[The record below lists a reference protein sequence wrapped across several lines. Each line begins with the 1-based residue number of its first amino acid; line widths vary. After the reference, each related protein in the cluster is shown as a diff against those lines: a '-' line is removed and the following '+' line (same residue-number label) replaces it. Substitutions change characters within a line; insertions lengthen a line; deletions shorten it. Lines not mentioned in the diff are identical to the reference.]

1 MAIITLENYQNMLLN
16 KGSNLSEVR
25 KNQSDMI
32 MNATFTGDTG
42 YKKVYILSK
51 ENGWEYVDAKYGK
64 HASYSILKDAVDSYL
79 EFRPQIHYPVGT
91 YVFIP
96 DDNSREI
103 GFYEYQP
110 ENPFKD
116 INFTVNKLW
125 MIVGRDDATQFVRYN
140 IIRCNWNFRWVY
152 KLHGEYQILHVWGSI
167 RTASSYTAGTWDADY
182 MRQLDNITGAWVP
195 DLYYIYGEKL
205 SEYNF
210 DDPRYFAHDERFMI
224 TTNIINPK
232 VYRCTKV
239 VELAPAGIIKLTLK
253 QTEFDPRVD
262 NPNLLLCNY
271 YDRMGEIKPIE
282 TEIIDDEQY
291 VSIIYQGIINSDG
304 ELEKGEE
311 ISNIVPIDIGK
322 TIYFITEFYDEDFI
336 RENVESEYRI
346 EVVDENNTL
355 SNEDKKYL
363 EKLVKITVLDINTIS
378 IKVGKSIKVSGTQYK
393 LSIQDKDGHYSSS
406 IVLEVN

>member
-1 MAIITLENYQNMLLN
+1 MAVITLENYQNMLLN
-16 KGSNLSEVR
+16 KGNNLSEVR

-32 MNATFTGDTG
+32 MNITFDGDTG

-79 EFRPQIHYPVGT
+79 QFRPQVHYPVGT

-96 DDNSREI
+96 DDTSSEI

-110 ENPFKD
+110 EDPFKD
-116 INFTVNKLW
+116 ANFTVNKLW

-152 KLHGEYQILHVWGSI
+152 RLHGEYQILHVWGSI
-167 RTASSYTAGTWDADY
+167 RTASSYTAGTWEADY
-182 MRQLDNITGAWVP
+182 MRQLDNITGAWIP

-205 SEYNF
+205 SEYSF

-224 TTNIINPK
+224 TTNTINPK
-232 VYRCTKV
+232 IYRCTKV

-262 NPNLLLCNY
+262 NPDLLLCNY

-282 TEIIDDEQY
+282 TEVIDDDQY
-291 VSIIYQGIINSDG
+291 ISHIYLGVVNDNN

-311 ISNIVPIDIGK
+311 ISDIIPINMGK
-322 TIYFITEFYDEDFI
+322 TVYFITEFYDDDYI

-346 EVVDENNTL
+346 EVIDENNVL
-355 SNEDKKYL
+355 SDEERIYL
-363 EKLVKITVLDINTIS
+363 EKLVKLTVLDANTIS
-378 IKVGKSIKVSGTQYK
+378 IKVGKSIKVSGTKYK
-393 LSIQDKDGHYSSS
+393 LYIQDKEGHYSSS
-406 IVLEVN
+406 IELEVN